1 MHNYLLECEEI
12 APEDKVIFSQIKSG
26 QADSVQIS
34 RALVTLMKMMYI
46 YYHKTVILLLDGE
59 GRSDVVVIDFYGG
72 RVAVFDA
79 KYFKSLE
86 RLEDERNKALKQMDE
101 KMYAKDLKDDY
112 DEILCYGITF
122 FKKRCLVKK
131 QDVRCNY

>member
-12 APEDKVIFSQIKSG
+12 APEDKVIFSQIKLG

-59 GRSDVVVIDFYGG
+59 GRSDVVVIDFYG
-72 RVAVFDA
+72 
-79 KYFKSLE
+79 
-86 RLEDERNKALKQMDE
+86 DE
-101 KMYAKDLKDDY
+101 
-112 DEILCYGITF
+112 
-122 FKKRCLVKK
+122 
-131 QDVRCNY
+131 